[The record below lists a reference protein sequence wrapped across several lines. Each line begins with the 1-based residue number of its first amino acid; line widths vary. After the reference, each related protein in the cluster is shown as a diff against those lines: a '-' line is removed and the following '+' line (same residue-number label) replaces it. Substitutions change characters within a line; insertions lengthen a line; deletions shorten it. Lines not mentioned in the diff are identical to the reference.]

1 MIVSLTIVRYPK
13 AFIPFALIAMAIL
26 RLPLYFQQKCSFW
39 KLMGSGKNGTFDFH
53 PDWQQ
58 WALLA
63 VWEDEESFH
72 HFNQNS
78 FISKW
83 WNWFTAEQWT
93 VLLEPLQSHGK
104 WDQKEPFGKPNKTD
118 YIGPVAVLTR
128 ATINLN
134 RLKTFWQNAA
144 KVAGIMTSAEG
155 YITSFGIG
163 EDPFSHQATV
173 SFWKD
178 LEDVKNFA
186 YRLPEHVAVI
196 QKTRSENW
204 YSEELFA
211 RFIPL
216 KAWGTL
222 HGKNPL
228 HGFIS
233 HASTKNNASFTG

>member
-1 MIVSLTIVRYPK
+1 MIVSLTIVRYRK
-13 AFIPFALIAMAIL
+13 AFIPFALIAMAVL
-26 RLPLYFQQKCSFW
+26 RLPMFFQQKCTFY

-63 VWEDEESFH
+63 VWEDEESFDY
-72 HFNQNS
+72 FNQNS

-83 WNWFTAEQWT
+83 WKHLTAEKWT
-93 VLLEPLQSHGK
+93 VLLKPLQSHGL
-104 WDQKEPFGKPNKTD
+104 WDKKEPFGKPNKTD
-118 YIGPVAVLTR
+118 YEGPVAVLTR

-134 RLKTFWQNAA
+134 RLKHFWQNAA
-144 KVAGIMTSAEG
+144 KVAGIMSAAKG

-163 EDPFSHQATV
+163 EDPFRHQATV

-196 QKTRSENW
+196 KKTRSENW

-216 KAWGTL
+216 KAWGTIR
-222 HGKNPL
+222 GKNPL
-228 HGFIS
+228 KNFIPDTTLAT
-233 HASTKNNASFTG
+233 HASFTD

>member
-1 MIVSLTIVRYPK
+1 MIVSLTIVRYRK
-13 AFIPFALIAMAIL
+13 AFIPFALMAMAIH
-26 RLPLYFQQKCSFW
+26 RLPMFFQQKCSFW
-39 KLMGSGKNGTFDFH
+39 KLMGSGKNVTFDFH

-58 WALLA
+58 WTLLA
-63 VWEDEESFH
+63 VWEDEESFN

-78 FISKW
+78 FIAKW
-83 WNWFTAEQWT
+83 WKQFTQEKWT
-93 VLLEPLQSHGK
+93 VLLKPLQSHGL
-104 WDQKEPFGKPNKTD
+104 WDKKEPFGKPDTRD
-118 YIGPVAVLTR
+118 YQGPIAVLTR

-134 RLKTFWQNAA
+134 RLKHFWQNAA
-144 KVAGIMTSAEG
+144 KIAAIMNAAPG

-186 YRLPEHVAVI
+186 YRSAEHIEVI
-196 QKTRSENW
+196 KKTRSENW

-216 KAWGTL
+216 KTSGTIR
-222 HGKNPL
+222 GKNPL
-228 HGFIS
+228 KGFIPD
-233 HASTKNNASFTG
+233 STSEKNTSFIN